1 VSALDVFQY
10 GQQDIRVVVGADG
23 EPWLVARD
31 VAEALGYS
39 DTAAMTR
46 SMDSD
51 EKGLQNVQTP
61 GGLQTLT
68 VISEPGLYD
77 AVLRSRTPGAREF
90 KRWVK
95 HEVIPAIR
103 RTGQYV
109 APAPEDDVS
118 LVARALQASARM
130 LEQKDAQIAVL
141 APRAHAWDELAEGSG
156 DYEVADA
163 AKILARAGVQ
173 TGQTRLFGQLED
185 MGWIFRGPTGKYG
198 PGKWKARQSAVDS
211 GYLAERPMS
220 HHHPRTGEKVIDP
233 PQVRVT
239 IRGLERLRVRLGR
252 LDAPALHAVEGT
264 NA

>member
-1 VSALDVFQY
+1 VQALDIFRYDGADV
-10 GQQDIRVVVGADG
+10 RVVLDENGD
-23 EPWLVARD
+23 PWFSTID
-31 VAEALGYS
+31 VAAVLELGNVRSSAALLDEDERGVH
-39 DTAAMTR
+39 T
-46 SMDSD
+46 MD
-51 EKGLQNVQTP
+51 TP
-61 GGLQTLT
+61 GGPQLVNT
-68 VISEPGLYD
+68 INESGLYSL
-77 AVLRSRTPGAREF
+77 VLRSRKAEAKTF
-90 KRWVK
+90 KRWITHDVL
-95 HEVIPAIR
+95 PAIR

-109 APAPEDDVS
+109 ATAPEDDAS

-141 APRAHAWDELAEGSG
+141 APRAQAWDELAEGSG

-185 MGWIFRGPTGKYG
+185 MGWIFRGPAGKYG
-198 PGKWKARQSAVDS
+198 PGKWKARQSAVDA

-220 HHHPRTGEKVIDP
+220 HHHPRTGLVVIDP